1 MIVIDDPVKNSRADD
16 DTSPSVLRRAK
27 ASDELAW
34 QRLCDLHIPLVYEWC
49 RRAGLQAE
57 DAADV
62 GQEVFLAVARNL
74 PKFRHD
80 RPGDTF
86 RGWLRTIT
94 RSKIANLRRTAS
106 MEPAGKGGS
115 DAHRQLLRV
124 PLEVDDS
131 TTELSLDDEERVLH
145 ARAVEIIA
153 RDFPPWYGAAFV
165 AVVVERRSPTDVADE
180 LGVRRSA
187 VYNAKARI
195 LRRLREEF
203 ADVL

>member
-1 MIVIDDPVKNSRADD
+1 V
-16 DTSPSVLRRAK
+16 DTSPSVLERAK
-27 ASDELAW
+27 ASDEQAW
-34 QRLCDLHIPLVYEWC
+34 QRLRDLYAPLVYEWC
-49 RRAGLQAE
+49 RRAGLHAE

-74 PKFRHD
+74 ARFRHD
-80 RPGDTF
+80 RPQDTF

-94 RSKIANLRRTAS
+94 GSKIANLRRTVN
-106 MEPAGKGGS
+106 MGPAGKGGS

-124 PLEVDDS
+124 PEQTDDS
-131 TTELSLDDEERVLH
+131 STELLLDDEARLLH
-145 ARAVEIIA
+145 TRAVEIITQ
-153 RDFPPWYGAAFV
+153 DFPKWYGSAFM
-165 AVVVERRSPTDVADE
+165 AVVVEQRPPAEVAAE